1 MDSKLID
8 KGNYKVHF
16 YKMDKFKTINVHIL
30 LRSIRKQDDYL
41 ITALIGL
48 LFLTN
53 KTFKTKKERIIRA
66 EELYNISYNIS
77 KNRRG
82 MHNIIDINVSFVNP
96 KYVDDDYLCDAIQFP
111 FDIFNNPLFDESRLD
126 EIKEL
131 MNRAFSDRD
140 EYPSDHADRIAWD
153 IYYDK
158 DEYKTKFYP
167 EKEIVDSITMDQIKN
182 KYEELINESQVDVY
196 ISAEEYDDRI
206 IDVIDKNIK
215 FKGNTI
221 TDTYLMEPAKRN
233 KVQKY
238 VDVKN
243 GYNQAQLI
251 MIFNVKK
258 YDLKDK
264 RFIFFDEIMGG
275 GGLSSRLFKKVREE
289 NQLCY
294 NISSDY
300 SRIDRTFAIYT
311 SLDQSNVDKAIK
323 LIKQV
328 VKDMKNVKQE
338 EVDNAL
344 NTFISNMESSKDN
357 PHRLLSQ
364 EYGCDYFDRLSDE
377 EALEIYKKV
386 TPKDV
391 EVLVDDLTLN
401 TIYILKG
408 EE

>member
-1 MDSKLID
+1 
-8 KGNYKVHF
+8 
-16 YKMDKFKTINVHIL
+16 
-30 LRSIRKQDDYL
+30 
-41 ITALIGL
+41 
-48 LFLTN
+48 
-53 KTFKTKKERIIRA
+53 
-66 EELYNISYNIS
+66 
-77 KNRRG
+77 
-82 MHNIIDINVSFVNP
+82 
-96 KYVDDDYLCDAIQFP
+96 
-111 FDIFNNPLFDESRLD
+111 
-126 EIKEL
+126 
-131 MNRAFSDRD
+131 
-140 EYPSDHADRIAWD
+140 
-153 IYYDK
+153 
-158 DEYKTKFYP
+158 
-167 EKEIVDSITMDQIKN
+167 
-182 KYEELINESQVDVY
+182 
-196 ISAEEYDDRI
+196 
-206 IDVIDKNIK
+206 
-215 FKGNTI
+215 
-221 TDTYLMEPAKRN
+221 
-233 KVQKY
+233 
-238 VDVKN
+238 
-243 GYNQAQLI
+243 
-251 MIFNVKK
+251 
-258 YDLKDK
+258 
-264 RFIFFDEIMGG
+264 MGG

-328 VKDMKNVKQE
+328 VKDMKKVKQE